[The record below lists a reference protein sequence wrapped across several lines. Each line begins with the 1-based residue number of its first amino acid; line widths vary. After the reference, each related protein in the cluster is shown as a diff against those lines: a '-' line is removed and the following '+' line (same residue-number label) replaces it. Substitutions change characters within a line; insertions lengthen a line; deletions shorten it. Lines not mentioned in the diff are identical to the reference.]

1 MNVIQQLSFKAKIMM
16 VIIALLLTSTVVS
29 FVSASYFIKKQFSE
43 SESNRIESQLILVSK
58 IVEEKFTSNL
68 LLAKTLELT
77 LSNLGEVLHKTG
89 FHSITKVMYGYLF
102 TPDNKVKYTPN
113 KPTPNLEYTKETQ
126 QPFLDI
132 EAKAKGKEIFVSDV
146 YYEDSKPLISIAR
159 ASEQASRGTDIF
171 IVDMTSITE
180 SLEAIQTEGSFLEL
194 VDDLGNIIYSDKTSE
209 DVTQLEKV
217 INVAGKE
224 WRVIGYIDN
233 QYMKDNTA
241 QLSNRINFVTLGFG
255 TLIMFAGVV
264 IIILTYRPIVALR
277 ELVEDL
283 AHGDADLTK
292 RLKVN
297 NNDDISR
304 ISKGINKFVER
315 LQELMLEVKDSSEES
330 TKEIDSLQGKTT
342 ANKDMIRNHNEEIE
356 LAVTAVTEMSTTAS
370 TVAEY
375 AIHATQQT
383 DTALQAMESSKIIVE
398 QAVSNVD
405 SLTTEFDEMAN
416 SINTMV
422 SDVEGISQVID
433 VIGAIQ
439 EQTNLLALN
448 AAIEAARAGE
458 QGRGFAVVADEVRAL
473 AGRTKQSTG
482 EINDMLEK
490 LQNGSKKVVNA
501 LEGTLNSC
509 RNTSS
514 NTNKIHDS
522 LDTVG
527 ESVTNISKLN
537 EQISESSNEQREVS
551 LEIDKNMVAMRDMVL
566 SLGENGDS
574 ASREMEELAKTN
586 HSLEELVGQFKLK

>member
-16 VIIALLLTSTVVS
+16 VIIALLLTSTIVS
-29 FVSASYFIKKQFSE
+29 FVSASYFIKKQLAE
-43 SESNRIESQLILVSK
+43 SDTNRIESQLILVSK

-77 LSNLGEVLHKTG
+77 LSNIGEVLHKTG
-89 FHSITKVMYGYLF
+89 FHSITKITYGYVI
-102 TPDNKVKYTPN
+102 TPDNKVKYNPAT
-113 KPTPNLEYTKETQ
+113 PTPNIEYTKETQ
-126 QPFLDI
+126 QRYLDI
-132 EAKAKGKEIFVSDV
+132 EAKAKGKDIYVSDV
-146 YYEDSKPLISIAR
+146 YYEESKPLISIAH
-159 ASEQASRGTDIF
+159 ASDQASRGTDIF

-233 QYMKDNTA
+233 QYMKDHTEE
-241 QLSNRINFVTLGFG
+241 LSNRINFVTLGFG
-255 TLIMFAGVV
+255 TLIMLAGVV
-264 IIILTYRPIVALR
+264 IIIITYRPIVALR

-292 RLKVN
+292 RLKAN

-315 LQELMLEVKDSSEES
+315 LQGLMVEVKDSSEQS
-330 TKEIDSLQGKTT
+330 TQEINSLQDKTT
-342 ANKDMIRNHNEEIE
+342 ANKEMTKSHNAEIE

-370 TVAEY
+370 TVAEN
-375 AIHATQQT
+375 ADHAAKQT
-383 DTALQAMESSKIIVE
+383 NTALQAMESSKVIVE

-405 SLTTEFDEMAN
+405 SLTSEFDQMAS

-422 SDVEGISQVID
+422 SDVEGISKVID

-473 AGRTKQSTG
+473 AGRTKESTG

-490 LQNGSKKVVNA
+490 LQNGSKKVVSA
-501 LEGTLNSC
+501 LDGTLNSC
-509 RNTSS
+509 RDTSS

-522 LDTVG
+522 LDIVG
-527 ESVTNISKLN
+527 EAVINISKLN
-537 EQISESSNEQREVS
+537 EQIAHSANEQREVS
-551 LEIDKNMVAMRDMVL
+551 LEIDKNMSAMRDMVL
-566 SLGENGDS
+566 SLGENGES
-574 ASREMEELAKTN
+574 AARKMEELAKTN
-586 HSLEELVGQFKLK
+586 HSLEDLVGQFKLK